1 MLNLKSTYNN
11 WFVESN
17 RAERIWM
24 MAVMDFKLRYYENK
38 LGLIWALIKP
48 LSQLVV
54 YYLVFEVILSS
65 GVENYALY
73 LFSGLIIWN
82 FFTESTTGT
91 IKILQT
97 KRYLY
102 EYTNMKKLEI
112 YTSALISNSIGFLFN
127 LVVYL
132 IAAAIVGI
140 YPYWTNFWFLL
151 VFLNTAILAYG
162 VSLILSNLFL
172 HFKDISQIWGI
183 VVQFGFFLSP
193 ILIRGDL
200 FTSKLPALN
209 YLNPMAGVIINTRN
223 TLMEYQN
230 PDWFFMLW
238 CFLYSIVLL
247 FLGLL
252 VFRKYSPRA
261 SEILS

>member
-1 MLNLKSTYNN
+1 MAIKSIYKN

-48 LSQLVV
+48 LSQLLV
-54 YYLVFEVILSS
+54 YYIMFEIILDS

-73 LFSGLIIWN
+73 LFSGLIVWN
-82 FFTESTTGT
+82 FFTESTTGA

-97 KRYLY
+97 KKYLY

-112 YTSALISNSIGFLFN
+112 YTSAILSNSIGFLFN
-127 LVVYL
+127 VFIYFV
-132 IAAAIVGI
+132 AAAFTGI
-140 YPYWTNFWFLL
+140 YPHWTNLWF
-151 VFLNTAILAYG
+151 ILIFINITILSYG

-172 HFKDISQIWGI
+172 HFKDISQIWAI

-200 FTSKLPALN
+200 FTSKLPGLN
-209 YLNPMAGVIINTRN
+209 YLNPMAGNIINTRYS
-223 TLMEYQN
+223 LMEYQN
-230 PDWFFMLW
+230 PDWALMSW
-238 CFLYSIVLL
+238 CFLYAVVVLL
-247 FLGLL
+247 IGLL
-252 VFRKYSPRA
+252 VFKKYSPRA
-261 SEILS
+261 SELLS

>member
-1 MLNLKSTYNN
+1 MAIKSIYRN

-48 LSQLVV
+48 LSQLLV
-54 YYLVFEVILSS
+54 YYLMFEVILNS

-82 FFTESTTGT
+82 FFTESSSGT
-91 IKILQT
+91 IKILRT

-127 LVVYL
+127 LSIYF
-132 IAAAIVGI
+132 IAAACLGI
-140 YPYWTNFWFLL
+140 YPHWINVLFIL

-162 VSLILSNLFL
+162 TSLILSNLFL
-172 HFKDISQIWGI
+172 YFKDISQIWGI
-183 VVQFGFFLSP
+183 VMQFGFFLSP

-200 FTSKLPALN
+200 FSSKLPMLN
-209 YLNPMAGVIINTRN
+209 YLNPMAGNIINTRYS
-223 TLMEYQN
+223 LLEHQN

-238 CFLYSIVLL
+238 CFLYSLMVLVV
-247 FLGLL
+247 GLL
-252 VFRKYSPRA
+252 VFRKYSARA
-261 SEILS
+261 AEILS

>member
-1 MLNLKSTYNN
+1 
-11 WFVESN
+11 
-17 RAERIWM
+17 M

-54 YYLVFEVILSS
+54 YYLMFEIILNS

-82 FFTESTTGT
+82 FFAESTTGT

-97 KRYLY
+97 KKYLY

-127 LVVYL
+127 LSIFF
-132 IAAAIVGI
+132 IAAAFLGI
-140 YPYWTNFWFLL
+140 YPHWTNFFFIL
-151 VFLNTAILAYG
+151 VFINTAILAYG
-162 VSLILSNLFL
+162 TSLLLSNLFL

-183 VVQFGFFLSP
+183 VMQFGFFLSP

-209 YLNPMAGVIINTRN
+209 YINPMAGNIINTRN
-223 TLMEYQN
+223 TLMHFQN
-230 PDWFFMLW
+230 PDWFFILW
-238 CFLYSIVLL
+238 CFLYAVVVLIA
-247 FLGLL
+247 GLA
-252 VFRKYSPRA
+252 VFNKYSARA
-261 SEILS
+261 AEILS